1 MSLIFRRDSSYH
13 DNDTCMILLVNV
25 NTVSFFWHIQ
35 FQLISKSYLQEV
47 EWCHQGYI
55 PSFNDHVNVSTISAG
70 IQLLCV
76 VLLVGTGDV
85 ATKELFEWV
94 IGSNNDVI
102 RACAEVTRFMDDMA
116 DFKVFIL
123 YTKSYFIF
131 KGGTKGFNL
140 IHWIL

>member
-1 MSLIFRRDSSYH
+1 MLTLFLFLAH
-13 DNDTCMILLVNV
+13 P
-25 NTVSFFWHIQ
+25 Q

-76 VLLVGTGDV
+76 GLLVGMGDV
-85 ATKELFEWV
+85 ATKEVFEWV

-116 DFKVFIL
+116 DFKVFIYI
-123 YTKSYFIF
+123 YTKSYSYL
-131 KGGTKGFNL
+131 KAERRPNL
-140 IHWIL
+140 IYRIL